1 MRHLLLLVSSLLLLQ
16 AAPKCTM
23 AKGTGE
29 AEVIKTNITEAKRE
43 ATSRAKW
50 DAIDKVLG
58 TQTSVKSVTENFA
71 LLDEVITNDVQGFIS
86 DFKIINEADFGDAY
100 QVEISGCVYP
110 KAAEKALSVLSRDSS
125 FTVMLL
131 VDEKGKV
138 KTDSL
143 NPVNANVVKGL
154 IEQGFSVNDFAQLGG
169 KSPSSVAKLIQDK
182 DFNALSSYLNSNLS
196 GAAILG
202 KIEVNRSTTKGAD
215 IGYGVSSVFHITTAY
230 INYHVLAKKEGKMK
244 IIASNTLEQKGRAL
258 NARDSEIRAMK
269 ALSKKVNADLV
280 LQLNKYLKFKETR
293 VMVEVSGTHSTDDN
307 FRIKEKLQKMVW
319 VKSVKDMGKGKFAV
333 KYQDNSVYLANNID
347 KMDMLEVT
355 KFSPINIKA
364 KFLF

>member
-138 KTDSL
+138 KT
-143 NPVNANVVKGL
+143 AC
-154 IEQGFSVNDFAQLGG
+154 QFC
-169 KSPSSVAKLIQDK
+169 
-182 DFNALSSYLNSNLS
+182 
-196 GAAILG
+196 
-202 KIEVNRSTTKGAD
+202 
-215 IGYGVSSVFHITTAY
+215 
-230 INYHVLAKKEGKMK
+230 
-244 IIASNTLEQKGRAL
+244 
-258 NARDSEIRAMK
+258 
-269 ALSKKVNADLV
+269 
-280 LQLNKYLKFKETR
+280 
-293 VMVEVSGTHSTDDN
+293 
-307 FRIKEKLQKMVW
+307 EKLFVYPDKHEKNCKKNPSIDTSL
-319 VKSVKDMGKGKFAV
+319 KSESIA
-333 KYQDNSVYLANNID
+333 
-347 KMDMLEVT
+347 
-355 KFSPINIKA
+355 IKA
-364 KFLF
+364 

>member
-1 MRHLLLLVSSLLLLQ
+1 MRYLLTLLLSSLLLN
-16 AAPKCTM
+16 AAPQCTV
-23 AKGTGE
+23 AKGVGE
-29 AEVIKTNITEAKRE
+29 VEIIKNNVADAKRE
-43 ATSRAKW
+43 AISRAKW

-86 DFKIINEADFGDAY
+86 DLKVINEADFGDAY

-131 VDEKGKV
+131 LDKKGKI

-154 IEQGFSVNDFAQLGG
+154 IEQGFSVNDFAQIGG
-169 KSPSSVAKLIQDK
+169 ENPGKIAKLIEEK
-182 DFNALSSYLNSNLS
+182 NFNALTSYLNSNLS

-202 KIEVNRSTTKGAD
+202 TIEINHSVTQGAD
-215 IGYGVSSVFHITTAY
+215 IGYGVASVFHITTAY

-244 IIASNTLEQKGRAL
+244 IIASNTLEEKGRA
-258 NARDSEIRAMK
+258 
-269 ALSKKVNADLV
+269 
-280 LQLNKYLKFKETR
+280 
-293 VMVEVSGTHSTDDN
+293 
-307 FRIKEKLQKMVW
+307 
-319 VKSVKDMGKGKFAV
+319 
-333 KYQDNSVYLANNID
+333 
-347 KMDMLEVT
+347 
-355 KFSPINIKA
+355 IN
-364 KFLF
+364 